1 MDRKEQ
7 KSIIEGLLFVS
18 GDEGIYPE
26 QIAKVLEIEMNE
38 AINILEEMQ
47 QECEGAN
54 RGLQIVQYAK
64 VYRFATKKEHASYY
78 QKLIDTPTAASLSQA
93 ALETLAIVAYRQPI
107 TRTEMEEI
115 RGVKTDKALQTL
127 VSHLLIKEM
136 GRAEGPGRPILYGT
150 TKEFLDCFGL
160 SSLNDLPELIVDE
173 DQEEKNLFNKK
184 EIEELL

>member
-38 AINILEEMQ
+38 VINILEEMQ

-78 QKLIDTPTAASLSQA
+78 QKLIDTPTVASLSQVPSK
-93 ALETLAIVAYRQPI
+93 L
-107 TRTEMEEI
+107 
-115 RGVKTDKALQTL
+115 
-127 VSHLLIKEM
+127 
-136 GRAEGPGRPILYGT
+136 
-150 TKEFLDCFGL
+150 
-160 SSLNDLPELIVDE
+160 
-173 DQEEKNLFNKK
+173 
-184 EIEELL
+184 

>member
-1 MDRKEQ
+1 MDRTEQ

-18 GDEGIYPE
+18 GDEGISPE
-26 QIAKVLEIEMNE
+26 QIAKVLEIEGNE
-38 AINILEEMQ
+38 VIDILEEMQ
-47 QECEGAN
+47 KECEGAH

-78 QKLIDTPTAASLSQA
+78 QKLIDIPTAASLSQA

-127 VSHLLIKEM
+127 VSHLLIKRN
-136 GRAEGPGRPILYGT
+136 GKSRRTWASDFIW
-150 TKEFLDCFGL
+150 
-160 SSLNDLPELIVDE
+160 NDERIFRHIWI
-173 DQEEKNLFNKK
+173 KN
-184 EIEELL
+184 IR

>member
-54 RGLQIVQYAK
+54 RGLQIVQICKSISFCY
-64 VYRFATKKEHASYY
+64 KERTCFILSKINRYTNSCFT
-78 QKLIDTPTAASLSQA
+78 LTSCPRNVSDCCISPTNH
-93 ALETLAIVAYRQPI
+93 
-107 TRTEMEEI
+107 
-115 RGVKTDKALQTL
+115 KD
-127 VSHLLIKEM
+127 
-136 GRAEGPGRPILYGT
+136 
-150 TKEFLDCFGL
+150 
-160 SSLNDLPELIVDE
+160 
-173 DQEEKNLFNKK
+173 
-184 EIEELL
+184 